1 MDDVREALSSVRR
14 DQRRIEDEMA
24 QINRKKA
31 SNDDLEVIANKQSSM
46 ESEGRDR
53 YQSLASS
60 LHALNENVKRLA
72 DAYETLSE
80 DHTRHKRKVA
90 SEFEAINEP
99 ITKENPAKDKDKGG
113 DSKPFL
119 PMQLQITLY
128 VLAGVGL
135 MALIQ
140 NAPAAM
146 RTLPHIPAFGG
157 G

>member
-1 MDDVREALSSVRR
+1 F
-14 DQRRIEDEMA
+14 
-24 QINRKKA
+24 
-31 SNDDLEVIANKQSSM
+31 
-46 ESEGRDR
+46 
-53 YQSLASS
+53 QSLSSS

-99 ITKENPAKDKDKGG
+99 VVKEKPAKGKDDAKDGMPR
-113 DSKPFL
+113 PFI

-128 VLAGVGL
+128 ILAGVGL

-146 RTLPHIPAFGG
+146 NTLPRFGLG